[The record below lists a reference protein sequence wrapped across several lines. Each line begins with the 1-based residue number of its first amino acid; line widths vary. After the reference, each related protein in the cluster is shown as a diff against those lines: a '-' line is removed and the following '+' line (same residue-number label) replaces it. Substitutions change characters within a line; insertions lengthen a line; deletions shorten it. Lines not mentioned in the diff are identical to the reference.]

1 MSVWGVSPSVTG
13 FPAELS
19 HCALVFL
26 MLRKLLFK
34 QLKYFHITKA
44 MYTPTP
50 THHSHQN
57 NSKMMEQPLPPPY
70 Q

>member
-34 QLKYFHITKA
+34 QLKYIF
-44 MYTPTP
+44 
-50 THHSHQN
+50 SQL
-57 NSKMMEQPLPPPY
+57 SKDIYIYLKISKY
-70 Q
+70 I